1 MIVFLQNMLR
11 FILLLLA
18 QVFILNN
25 IRFLGFINPYIY
37 VLFIFLLPVK
47 FPRWISLLLAF
58 VLGLMLDVFSNTYG
72 IHAFTSVLIAFLRNP
87 VINMYTS
94 IEEGANPT
102 PSFYTFGVVPFI
114 KYVSTLVILHHSV
127 LLFLE
132 VFSFDGFGDTLI
144 RIVLN
149 SLVTILIIL
158 GIQSFYR
165 K

>member
-1 MIVFLQNMLR
+1 MIVFLQNTLR
-11 FILLLLA
+11 FVLLLLA

-37 VLFIFLLPVK
+37 ILFIFLLPVK
-47 FPRWISLLLAF
+47 FPRWISLILAF
-58 VLGLMLDVFSNTYG
+58 VLGLILDVFSNTYG

-94 IEEGANPT
+94 IEEGASPT

-114 KYVSTLVILHHSV
+114 KYVSTLVIFHHTV
-127 LLFLE
+127 LLLLE
-132 VFSFDGFGDTLI
+132 VFSFNDFGDTLL

>member
-1 MIVFLQNMLR
+1 MIVFLQNTLR
-11 FILLLLA
+11 FILLLLT

-37 VLFIFLLPVK
+37 ILFVLLLPVK

-58 VLGLMLDVFSNTYG
+58 LLGLILDVFSNTYG

-132 VFSFDGFGDTLI
+132 IFSFVGFGDTLI